1 MSAPRIILDNLPC
14 LSKNC
19 RIWWKFDVIIT
30 KIILHVFLRHGVV
43 TNLLST
49 DTNYEGPTT

>member
-1 MSAPRIILDNLPC
+1 MFVEK
-14 LSKNC
+14 LSDLVEVWCDYNKNNIA
-19 RIWWKFDVIIT
+19 RF
-30 KIILHVFLRHGVV
+30 FMRHGVV